1 MPIFY
6 FDIQIG
12 SNPTSLDE
20 QGEQFADLDA
30 ARIRAGQALCSLARD
45 LLRTGHTPDLCI
57 EVRDNFGKI
66 LWVELNYRM
75 TLH

>member
-12 SNPTSLDE
+12 SNLTSLDE

-30 ARIRAGQALCSLARD
+30 ARI
-45 LLRTGHTPDLCI
+45 
-57 EVRDNFGKI
+57 
-66 LWVELNYRM
+66 
-75 TLH
+75 